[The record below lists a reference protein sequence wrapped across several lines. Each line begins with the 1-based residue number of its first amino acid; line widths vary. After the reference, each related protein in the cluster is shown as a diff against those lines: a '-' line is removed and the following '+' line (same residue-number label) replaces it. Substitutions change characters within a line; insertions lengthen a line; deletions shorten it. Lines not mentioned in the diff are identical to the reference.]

1 MSDHYPSIKADKEM
15 INKIQST
22 MKVTDE
28 KKQIKNEKQHERIV
42 KVNRIIKKYNQQENP
57 RHSFR
62 KQVKPEKEEEQL
74 DNFKLTAK
82 DIVLNPFVYSPD
94 YKDHFLE

>member
-42 KVNRIIKKYNQQENP
+42 KVNRIIKKYNQ
-57 RHSFR
+57 
-62 KQVKPEKEEEQL
+62 
-74 DNFKLTAK
+74 
-82 DIVLNPFVYSPD
+82 
-94 YKDHFLE
+94 